1 MSFISISLIIR
12 KMNDILIAYN
22 SRPDDDAHNFFQSC
36 ADEVRQAC
44 ADLGHGC
51 SIKTRDELT
60 EQVIMQ
66 SMTSHSLCVFAAH
79 GSSDSIVNE
88 NDDEVI
94 STRTT
99 NYVFKGKGLY
109 AISCSCASS
118 LLPELSRIGI
128 SIFVGYDDD
137 FRLSGDA
144 GVFVNCALSGFR
156 SFAEGKSFGQ
166 AQSDMLASFDEA
178 IRKAGDSS
186 NPFEKMLLLRDKESL
201 VFHGEPETT
210 FSDLI

>member
-1 MSFISISLIIR
+1 
-12 KMNDILIAYN
+12 MNDILIAYN

-36 ADEVRQAC
+36 ADEVRQVC
-44 ADLGHGC
+44 TDLGCGC
-51 SIKTRDELT
+51 VIKTRDELT

-66 SMTSHSLCVFAAH
+66 SMISHSLCVFAAH

-94 STRTT
+94 SIRTT

-109 AISCSCASS
+109 TISCSCASS

-128 SIFVGYDDD
+128 SIFVGYNKD
-137 FRLSGDA
+137 FLFSGNES
-144 GVFVNCALSGFR
+144 VFVNCALSGFK

-178 IRKAGDSS
+178 IRKVEDSS
-186 NPFEKMLLLRDKESL
+186 NPFEKMFLLRDKESL
-201 VFHGEPETT
+201 VFHGTPEITI
-210 FSDLI
+210 SDLI

>member
-1 MSFISISLIIR
+1 
-12 KMNDILIAYN
+12 MNDILIAYN

-94 STRTT
+94 STARQIT
-99 NYVFKGKGLY
+99 FLKGRACMLY
-109 AISCSCASS
+109 HVVVRHLYCQ
-118 LLPELSRIGI
+118 
-128 SIFVGYDDD
+128 
-137 FRLSGDA
+137 
-144 GVFVNCALSGFR
+144 N
-156 SFAEGKSFGQ
+156 
-166 AQSDMLASFDEA
+166 
-178 IRKAGDSS
+178 
-186 NPFEKMLLLRDKESL
+186 
-201 VFHGEPETT
+201 
-210 FSDLI
+210 

>member
-1 MSFISISLIIR
+1 
-12 KMNDILIAYN
+12 
-22 SRPDDDAHNFFQSC
+22 
-36 ADEVRQAC
+36 
-44 ADLGHGC
+44 
-51 SIKTRDELT
+51 
-60 EQVIMQ
+60 MQ

-166 AQSDMLASFDEA
+166 VQSDMLASLM
-178 IRKAGDSS
+178 RL
-186 NPFEKMLLLRDKESL
+186 FEK
-201 VFHGEPETT
+201 PETVQIHLKRCCCYGT
-210 FSDLI
+210 RSLLFFMVSLKPLSQI

>member
-1 MSFISISLIIR
+1 MS
-12 KMNDILIAYN
+12 DILIAYN

-36 ADEVRQAC
+36 ADEARQAC
-44 ADLGHGC
+44 TDLGRRC
-51 SIKTRDELT
+51 SMKTKDELT

-66 SMTSHSLCVFAAH
+66 SMISHSLCVFAAH

-88 NDDEVI
+88 DDDEVI

-137 FRLSGDA
+137 FRFSGD
-144 GVFVNCALSGFR
+144 GDVFVNCALSGFR
-156 SFAEGKSFGQ
+156 SFAEGKSFEQ
-166 AQSDMLASFDEA
+166 AQLDMLASFDEA
-178 IRKAGDSS
+178 IRNAEFSS
-186 NPFEKMLLLRDKESL
+186 NPFEKMFLLRDKESL
-201 VFHGEPETT
+201 VFYGAPGTI

>member
-1 MSFISISLIIR
+1 MR
-12 KMNDILIAYN
+12 DILVAYN
-22 SRPDDDAHNFFQSC
+22 SRPDDQAHSFFQSC

-44 ADLGHGC
+44 VNLGCGC
-51 SIKTRDELT
+51 SIKTREELT
-60 EQVIMQ
+60 EQVIME
-66 SMTSHSLCVFAAH
+66 SMASHSLCVFAAH

-109 AISCSCASS
+109 AISCSCALS
-118 LLPELSRIGI
+118 LLPELNRIGI
-128 SIFVGYDDD
+128 SIFVGYQDD
-137 FRLSGDA
+137 FRICGDE

-156 SFAEGKSFGQ
+156 SFTEGKSFGE
-166 AQSDMLASFDEA
+166 AQLDMLASFDEA
-178 IRKAGDSS
+178 IRNADNNS
-186 NPFEKMLLLRDKESL
+186 NPFEKMFLLRDKESL
-201 VFHGEPETT
+201 VFHGASEIT